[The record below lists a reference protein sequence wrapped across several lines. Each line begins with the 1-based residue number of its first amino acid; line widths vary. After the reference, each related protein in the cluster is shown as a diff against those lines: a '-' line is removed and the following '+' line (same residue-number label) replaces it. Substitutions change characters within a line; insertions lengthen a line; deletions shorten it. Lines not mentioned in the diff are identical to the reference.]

1 LKQFY
6 KTTIQNIETNTKK
19 NIAFFIRHF
28 TERGTEVSAYDYAHY
43 NEVLLDN
50 KSYIIHFSYEAQK
63 KYGFPDVKD
72 TFEKFKSRFE
82 MIEINDI
89 TDMNKVISKY
99 KLDFFYTQTH
109 GGNDIYQFENKT
121 LWGDCKSIKHCV
133 FDTMY
138 PESDY
143 YISISCHLNE
153 KYNTNIP
160 VIPYIVE
167 LPDSNNNLRNELN
180 ITSDAIV
187 FGRHGGFYQF
197 DLSISHE
204 AIISFLNNTTN
215 VNVYF
220 LFMNTNKFYEHP
232 RIIYL
237 EKNIDLL
244 YKTKFIN
251 TCDAMIHA
259 RSDGE
264 TFGLAIA
271 EFSSKNKPIITCPC
285 GDTEHIKILG
295 NKAIIYENKE
305 QLFNI
310 FLNIREIIKQNDDW
324 NAYKEYTPDKVM
336 KKFINIFM
344 PEINNNYAN
353 VTFDNINYIDMNSKA
368 QHFNNTK
375 ELVIVSAFLDIN
387 REKWST
393 GYKRTARDYI
403 LSFTNYFN
411 YNTKMLVFID
421 DKYIDEIKETYNN
434 SLHNNTIFVPINN
447 DWMTKHIYAWQQ
459 LGVSKR
465 IMQSDKYT
473 NLVKDRIL
481 CGNPEN
487 IYADYNA
494 INHSKIDFIC
504 YAINNNLINRDT
516 FICWSDFG
524 YFNSILH
531 NNHCEYPLNHLD
543 ITKFNP
549 NKLTFCLRN
558 KLDNKDEDIIYTL
571 VNAPETFTGSFF
583 AGPYNLMLKLQK
595 LYHTSL
601 KELYNNNISD
611 DDQHIY
617 LRCFLKEPN
626 IFNLYLDSC
635 QWPKGLCYFE
645 KLPDKSISKEGIE
658 EIIKNFLENKKYEN
672 KTELCDIMNSFGS
685 DKGNGWHNYTTLYY
699 EILKSRRN
707 DELNIFELG
716 LGTNNIYVPSNM
728 GIDGKPCASLY
739 GWKKLFKN
747 SKVFGA
753 DIDRDI
759 LIYTQDIKTYYCDQ
773 LNPKIINEMYNNSD
787 LKNIYF
793 DLIIEDGLH
802 TFDANMSFIRN
813 SLHKLKPNGI
823 YITEDICKDYINLF
837 NSTLLNELKINN
849 NLSYIGIVD
858 LPNKKNKTDNI
869 VLIAQKKNIMDRE
882 YAIDYI
888 LQNNIEG
895 SIVECGVGDGN
906 IEYIWINELMKHNIT
921 RDIHLYD
928 TFGGLVEPTEYD
940 YTCKDSKLF
949 HMDKHDVY
957 NTWKSQVINENI
969 NGWCY
974 TPLELVQ
981 IRLKST
987 GYPENKL
994 HYIVG
999 DVMKTLQDRKNIPNK
1014 IAILRLDTDWYES
1027 SKFELE
1033 KMYDNVV
1040 IGGLIIFDDYYLWNG
1055 QKKATDDFFLSRN
1068 INYEIIDIGNN
1079 QTSAIIK
1086 K

>member
-1 LKQFY
+1 
-6 KTTIQNIETNTKK
+6 
-19 NIAFFIRHF
+19 
-28 TERGTEVSAYDYAHY
+28 
-43 NEVLLDN
+43 
-50 KSYIIHFSYEAQK
+50 
-63 KYGFPDVKD
+63 
-72 TFEKFKSRFE
+72 
-82 MIEINDI
+82 
-89 TDMNKVISKY
+89 
-99 KLDFFYTQTH
+99 
-109 GGNDIYQFENKT
+109 
-121 LWGDCKSIKHCV
+121 
-133 FDTMY
+133 
-138 PESDY
+138 
-143 YISISCHLNE
+143 
-153 KYNTNIP
+153 
-160 VIPYIVE
+160 
-167 LPDSNNNLRNELN
+167 
-180 ITSDAIV
+180 
-187 FGRHGGFYQF
+187 
-197 DLSISHE
+197 
-204 AIISFLNNTTN
+204 
-215 VNVYF
+215 
-220 LFMNTNKFYEHP
+220 
-232 RIIYL
+232 
-237 EKNIDLL
+237 
-244 YKTKFIN
+244 
-251 TCDAMIHA
+251 MIHA

-271 EFSSKNKPIITCPC
+271 EFSSLNKPVITCRSYKDNC
-285 GDTEHIKILG
+285 HLDILG
-295 NKAIIYENKE
+295 EKAIIFDSDIS
-305 QLFNI
+305 LFNI
-310 FLNIREIIKQNDDW
+310 LKDIKNIVNSRDDW

-336 KKFINIFM
+336 KKFMNVFM
-344 PEINNNYAN
+344 PEINNSSDNITFDN
-353 VTFDNINYIDMNSKA
+353 ITFDNITFDNINYIDMKSKA
-368 QHFNNTK
+368 PHFNNTK

-393 GYKRTARDYI
+393 SYKRTARDYI

-421 DKYIDEIKETYNN
+421 DKYIDEIKEIYNN
-434 SLHNNTIFVPINN
+434 SSYNNTIFVPINN
-447 DWMTKHIYAWQQ
+447 DWMTKHIYAWQ
-459 LGVSKR
+459 LLDISKH

-473 NLVKDRIL
+473 NLVKDRIA

-504 YAINNNLINRDT
+504 YAINNNLINRDS

-531 NNHCEYPLNHLD
+531 NNPSEYPNNHLD

-549 NKLTFCLRN
+549 NKLSFCLRN
-558 KLDNKDEDIIYTL
+558 KLDNKDQDAIYTL
-571 VNAPETFTGSFF
+571 VNAPERFTGSFF
-583 AGPYNLMLKLQK
+583 AGPSNLMLKLQK

-626 IFNLYLDSC
+626 LFNLYLYSYK
-635 QWPKGLCYFE
+635 WPKGLCYFE
-645 KLPDKSISKEGIE
+645 KLPDKSNSTEGIE

-707 DELNIFELG
+707 NNLNIFELG

-739 GWKKLFKN
+739 GWKKFFKN

-823 YITEDICKDYINLF
+823 YITEDISYEYVNLF

-949 HMDKHDVY
+949 HMDKRDVY

-987 GYPENKL
+987 GYPENNL
-994 HYIVG
+994 HYVVG
-999 DVMKTLQDRKNIPNK
+999 DVMETLKDKTKIPEK

-1027 SKFELE
+1027 SKYELE
-1033 KMYDNVV
+1033 QMYDNVV

-1055 QKKATDDFFLSRN
+1055 QRKATDDFFLSRN